1 MKQIQGSRKLCG
13 RKNRGVRLW
22 TGMQGTSKNNGT
34 SDTDSGVYF
43 GVACNSKRREMAQE
57 EAD

>member
-13 RKNRGVRLW
+13 GKNRSEIVDGHA
-22 TGMQGTSKNNGT
+22 GDFKNNGT